1 MSIITVFRNY
11 MQVYHPH
18 LTEKEWRVDVRT
30 VLVNSLKNKGVRTII
45 SNRKNREL
53 TYWVFPYDDNTSHI
67 VYVLQDEKDP
77 KNIGISLLKNG
88 VLINPISI
96 YEGEADWYRAQL
108 NMITSVRRLL

>member
-11 MQVYHPH
+11 MQAHHPH
-18 LTEKEWRVDVRT
+18 LTEEEWRVDVRT
-30 VLVNSLKNKGVRTII
+30 ILVNDIKSKGTRTII
-45 SNRKNREL
+45 SNKKAREL
-53 TYWVFPYDDNTSHI
+53 TYWVFSYDDNISNI

-96 YEGEADWYRAQL
+96 YEGEADWYKAQL
-108 NMITSVRRLL
+108 NIITSRR